1 MDLEQE
7 FQPKI
12 LLQRKLLLEKFRA
25 GPGFGIF
32 DVRKVGFLIFSSKK
46 TEITGVPARRRSC
59 VRKEWSN
66 YM

>member
-12 LLQRKLLLEKFRA
+12 LLQRKILLEIFRA
-25 GPGFGIF
+25 GTGFGVF

-46 TEITGVPARRRSC
+46 PKSCSCSTEILCA
-59 VRKEWSN
+59 
-66 YM
+66 